1 MACEGPYV
9 RTGEGGREGGRTYMP
24 WVQGACDVGVSDRNG
39 AGREDEGGRSV
50 IEK

>member
-9 RTGEGGREGGRTYMP
+9 RTGEGGREDLGRWP
-24 WVQGACDVGVSDRNG
+24 GVQGACDVGVSDRNG

>member
-1 MACEGPYV
+1 
-9 RTGEGGREGGRTYMP
+9 MP